1 MQELLKQ
8 SNVEWEPSLEEYDPQ
23 ISAKVWKELL
33 GNKKVFNEKSLTA
46 MSRILVL
53 GGIATCTQLADR
65 FGKTYRSYNC
75 VFTALA
81 KRVWQETNCL
91 MPPKRANGTVRYLA
105 VLFVMRKVKGNDGVW
120 ELKLREELR
129 EALLGSGFPFK
140 EDIKVLEK

>member
-1 MQELLKQ
+1 M
-8 SNVEWEPSLEEYDPQ
+8 
-23 ISAKVWKELL
+23 
-33 GNKKVFNEKSLTA
+33 FNEKSLTA

-65 FGKTYRSYNC
+65 FGKTYRSYNR

-81 KRVWQETNCL
+81 KRVWQETNCP
-91 MPPKRANGTVRYLA
+91 MPPKRANGKIRYLA

-120 ELKLREELR
+120 ELNLREELR